1 MWLVDIILDRIGPD
15 QSFGREW
22 TLWSTLT
29 TMFNTSLNKTTVCL
43 TLKLTSNYWST
54 WGAFLETNQ
63 SAKYLESVH
72 VFTRADRGRISGI
85 LVYEHVWPCGIVQPR
100 AEVGLAGIE
109 LAGNSAGECQAA
121 LLR

>member
-43 TLKLTSNYWST
+43 TLKLTSNLLIHL
-54 WGAFLETNQ
+54 G
-63 SAKYLESVH
+63 SV
-72 VFTRADRGRISGI
+72 FGDQPISQILRISAC
-85 LVYEHVWPCGIVQPR
+85 VYKG
-100 AEVGLAGIE
+100 
-109 LAGNSAGECQAA
+109 
-121 LLR
+121 